1 MADRAIEILTNPGEA
16 REMGRRGQEHVGRLF
31 SRDTIAGQY
40 EALYES
46 LSLFPPR
53 KSGAHPHRGTPKIW
67 RNG

>member
-1 MADRAIEILTNPGEA
+1 MAARAIEILTSPEQA
-16 REMGRRGQEHVGRLF
+16 REMGRRGQERVEHLF